1 MKCWRGVSFWMSRA
15 ILTPDA
21 AGERVAVPSAW
32 PSALVMFTTTGFG
45 EDCWAIAAPENANK
59 VAAQARIFISIL
71 FGLKIERIRRKPEN
85 NPPYSNPNSP
95 GRE

>member
-1 MKCWRGVSFWMSRA
+1 MECSPGGSFLMSRA

-21 AGERVAVPSAW
+21 AGERVAVPTAW
-32 PSALVMFTTTGFG
+32 PSAFVMFTTTGFG
-45 EDCWAIAAPENANK
+45 EDCWAIAAPENTNN

-85 NPPYSNPNSP
+85 KLPYCNPNSP
-95 GRE
+95 GRV